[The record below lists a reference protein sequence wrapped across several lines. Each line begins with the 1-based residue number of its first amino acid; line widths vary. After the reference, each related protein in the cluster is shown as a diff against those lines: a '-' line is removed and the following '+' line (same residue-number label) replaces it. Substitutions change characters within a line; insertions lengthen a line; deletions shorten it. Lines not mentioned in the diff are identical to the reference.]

1 MGHTLIQGGPKVIVN
16 MTIFG
21 ILNDLMMSKIK
32 TFICKHECERFF
44 SNKFNI
50 KYFQVPFFE
59 KVNNFCMN
67 FRPGPWVEATKG
79 EIWPK
84 PKVQKSQPEFFSLR
98 SSSFAFEVSQ

>member
-1 MGHTLIQGGPKVIVN
+1 
-16 MTIFG
+16 
-21 ILNDLMMSKIK
+21 MSVK
-32 TFICKHECERFF
+32 EFF
-44 SNKFNI
+44 SKFKI
-50 KYFQVPFFE
+50 EVFFE
-59 KVNNFCMN
+59 FFENINIFCMN